1 MTFDYKSSVVNKA
14 NDQSHPLVS
23 ICTPTRDRPE
33 FLSLL
38 EECILGQDYPRE
50 KIQWVIVDNS
60 REKNDIHRT
69 TTLLNIKYIKLEGV
83 QTIAQMRN
91 ECNLQSDGEII
102 VCMDDDDFYPSTRIS
117 HSVGALQNSK
127 RLVAGCSAL
136 PVLYIED
143 KEMWLSGPFAYN
155 HATANTLAYK
165 KELLELTHFNEN
177 ETYGEER
184 YFLHDYRIPMIQLDP
199 AKTIIHIAHSTNTIE
214 KQSLK
219 KEEKSFKRLDDFD
232 MESINNVVD
241 KYTKAAED
249 SSQKII
255 EEAKNDIEIKTYK
268 GDSPWKSLNLENI
281 YCISLPES
289 KKRREGMREKMLE
302 NGLDINFEL
311 ATNEFQL
318 PSIKFSHE
326 CFNSN
331 RELAC
336 LASHLKI
343 IKKIKDQHNA
353 AKESYYMIL
362 EDDVILRKKFN
373 PIPITCKAPKDWEII
388 QLGTH
393 NNYMLGLLYKYRL
406 SNYEFIEWSESSY
419 GTFAYLI
426 NIKAVN
432 KIVDRFMAASSGF
445 IDFRGLFTP
454 GKYTADYLIY
464 DQCKTYICCNTLATE
479 DSRYRSTIAP
489 TCYRR
494 TGEVTD
500 VMRRTMRMWDEKI

>member
-1 MTFDYKSSVVNKA
+1 MNKVN
-14 NDQSHPLVS
+14 NNSHPLVT

-60 REKNDIHRT
+60 RDKTNIHRT
-69 TTLLNIKYIKLEGV
+69 STLINVKYIHLHGDK
-83 QTIAQMRN
+83 TIGQMRN

-102 VCMDDDDFYPSTRIS
+102 VCMDDDDFYPCTRIS
-117 HSVGALQNSK
+117 HSVGALKNSK

-143 KEMWLSGPFAYN
+143 KEMWLSGPFAFN
-155 HATANTLAYK
+155 HATANTLAYN

-199 AKTIIHIAHSTNTIE
+199 GKTIIHIAHSTNTVE

-219 KEEKSFKRLDDFD
+219 NRANSLKRLDGFD
-232 MESINNVVD
+232 IASIKNVVEN
-241 KYTKAAED
+241 YSKA
-249 SSQKII
+249 SSILSQKIKLKT
-255 EEAKNDIEIKTYK
+255 KNDDKIKPQK
-268 GDSPWKSLNLENI
+268 GDSSWKSLNIENI

-289 KKRREGMREKMLE
+289 KNRREGMRERMLE
-302 NGLDINFEL
+302 NGLDINFEF

-318 PSIKFSHE
+318 PSIKFSHK

-336 LASHLKI
+336 LASHMKV
-343 IKKIKDQHNA
+343 IKKIADQHHK
-353 AKESYYMIL
+353 AKECHYMIL
-362 EDDVILRKKFN
+362 EDDAILRKKFN
-373 PIPITCKAPKDWEII
+373 PIPIVCKAPKDWEII
-388 QLGTH
+388 QLGTN
-393 NNYMLGLLYKYRL
+393 NNYMLALLHKYRL
-406 SNYEFIEWSESSY
+406 NNYDFIEWSESSY

-432 KIVDRFMAASSGF
+432 KIVDRFMAKPTEY
-445 IDFRGLFTP
+445 IDFRSLATP

-464 DQCKTYICCNTLATE
+464 DQCKTYICCNTLAME
-479 DSRYRSTIAP
+479 DARYRSTIAP
-489 TCYRR
+489 TCDSR

-500 VMRRTMRMWDEKI
+500 VMRRTMRMWDERI

>member
-1 MTFDYKSSVVNKA
+1 MGSDSKSSIVNKA
-14 NDQSHPLVS
+14 NEKQQPLVS

-38 EECILGQDYPRE
+38 EECILSQDYPRE

-60 REKNDIHRT
+60 RDKKNIHRT
-69 TTLLNIKYIKLEGV
+69 TSLINVKYIKLEGD
-83 QTIAQMRN
+83 QTIGQMRN

-102 VCMDDDDFYPSTRIS
+102 VCMDDDDFYPCTRIS
-117 HSVGALQNSK
+117 HSVGALKNSK

-143 KEMWLSGPFAYN
+143 KEMWLSGPFAFN

-165 KELLELTHFNEN
+165 KELLELTHYNEN

-199 AKTIIHIAHSTNTIE
+199 GKTIIHIAHSTNTVE

-219 KEEKSFKRLDDFD
+219 NRGNSIKKLNDFD
-232 MESINNVVD
+232 TASINGVIEN
-241 KYTKAAED
+241 YTKAAEI
-249 SSQKII
+249 SSQKIKR
-255 EEAKNDIEIKTYK
+255 ETKNSNETNPHK
-268 GDSPWKSLNLENI
+268 GDSSWTSLNIEDI

-289 KKRREGMREKMLE
+289 KNRREGMREKMLE
-302 NGLDINFEL
+302 NGLDIKFEF

-318 PSIKFSHE
+318 PSMKFSHE

-336 LASHLKI
+336 LASHMKL
-343 IKKIKDQHNA
+343 IKKIANQHHG
-353 AKESYYMIL
+353 AKECHYMIL

-373 PIPITCKAPKDWEII
+373 PIPIICKAPKDWEII

-393 NNYMLGLLYKYRL
+393 NNYMLGLLHKYRH
-406 SNYEFIEWSESSY
+406 SNYDFIKWSELSY

-426 NIKAVN
+426 NMKAVN
-432 KIVDRFMAASSGF
+432 KIVDRFMAKPTEF
-445 IDFRGLFTP
+445 IDFRSLATP

-464 DQCKTYICCNTLATE
+464 DQCKTYICCDTLATE

-489 TCYRR
+489 TCYSR

-500 VMRRTMRMWDEKI
+500 VMRRTMRMWDERI